1 METRQRGNEIWLAL
15 VAILFIT
22 MVYLFMMVIEGDVPQ
37 AGSIFGHALGIL
49 GFLLMLMTEI
59 LYPLRKR
66 RQQARGGRIASWLQ
80 FHIFTGLV
88 GPFMVLLHTS
98 WVFNGLPGIV
108 TLLTIIIV
116 ISGFGGRYIYTA
128 IPRTADG
135 IVIEAGETES
145 KIDVIEGQLKAWQAA
160 HPASQPALARG
171 LQPQAAGLGQGSV
184 GVSFP
189 SRPAGNAKAAWEVA
203 NRSFKARERAQYRYL
218 EKLVQQRDALHRQL
232 GSLATMRRLLSLW
245 HILHIP
251 IGLGLFITAFVHIIS
266 AVYFAFLAR

>member
-1 METRQRGNEIWLAL
+1 METRQRGNELWLAL
-15 VAILFIT
+15 AAVLFIT

-37 AGSIFGHALGIL
+37 AGSFFGHALGIL
-49 GFLLMLMTEI
+49 GFVLMLMTEI

-66 RQQARGGRIASWLQ
+66 RQQARGGRIADWLQ

-98 WVFNGLPGIV
+98 WVLTGLPGIV

-135 IVIEAGETES
+135 IVMEAGETES
-145 KIDVIEGQLKAWQAA
+145 KIAEIETTLKAWQVA
-160 HPASQPALARG
+160 HPEPPLAPKG
-171 LQPQAAGLGQGSV
+171 SLQTQTAGLGH
-184 GVSFP
+184 SFAGINLP
-189 SRPAGNAKAAWEVA
+189 RLAGNSKAVLGAVK
-203 NRSFKARERAQYRYL
+203 RSFTAREKAQYRYL
-218 EKLVQQRDALHRQL
+218 ERLVEQRNDLRRQVA
-232 GSLATMRRLLSLW
+232 SLATMRRLLSLW

-251 IGLGLFITAFVHIIS
+251 IGLGLFITAFIHIIS
-266 AVYFAFLAR
+266 AVYFAMLAR